1 MYHTVIFDLDGT
13 LLDTIQDLTNAGN
26 WVCRRNGWP
35 EYSAEEF
42 KTMVGHGIPNL
53 VRRFSPEKSRSPLL
67 LANTLAQFSAY
78 YGAHNMDETR
88 PYDGIPALL
97 ERLGRRGV
105 TLAVYSNKADGFCR
119 EIVEH
124 YFPGVFHLVRG
135 QVKGVP
141 VKPDP
146 AGIHAL
152 LADLAVRPEET
163 LFVGDSGVDMQTA
176 HNGGLTACG
185 VTWGFRSRQ
194 ELEDAG
200 ADHLADTP
208 EALGDYI
215 LAGEEAEPR
224 LRLCFLL
231 DRDGVCVRQCGGK
244 QLLYA
249 GDGFGAS
256 LRQKPAGQGLFLHG
270 CLLIRLEGGEI
281 LHCEGIEDGGLL
293 VEHLHAVL
301 IDLVGEDL
309 RLRQCDGDRGAA
321 DGHLRPVQVHPGLDG
336 AVVGKDEGLGGE
348 GDFHPVEVV
357 AALEL
362 GHVGVGV
369 GDRGQLPDL
378 RQLILQDDRVYFR
391 CLRPAGGPPPAQ
403 KAGAAHQGAEKDAQ
417 PQVPG
422 CPQGVEGFFHSAH
435 SGSFSTKCMLC
446 LIVPCSLEKARTFP
460 SPFGKRQGRSC
471 CRGPVCF
478 LRAVFLFKQAKR
490 FSVRFYAVRPLA
502 AFSWSVRSPSESW
515 TRALRSICP

>member
-105 TLAVYSNKADGFCR
+105 TLAVYSNKATAFAGR
-119 EIVEH
+119 SWNTT
-124 YFPGVFHLVRG
+124 FPVLSIWCGASQG
-135 QVKGVP
+135 SA

-146 AGIHAL
+146 AGHHAL

-215 LAGEEAEPR
+215 LA
-224 LRLCFLL
+224 
-231 DRDGVCVRQCGGK
+231 
-244 QLLYA
+244 
-249 GDGFGAS
+249 
-256 LRQKPAGQGLFLHG
+256 
-270 CLLIRLEGGEI
+270 
-281 LHCEGIEDGGLL
+281 
-293 VEHLHAVL
+293 
-301 IDLVGEDL
+301 
-309 RLRQCDGDRGAA
+309 
-321 DGHLRPVQVHPGLDG
+321 
-336 AVVGKDEGLGGE
+336 
-348 GDFHPVEVV
+348 
-357 AALEL
+357 
-362 GHVGVGV
+362 
-369 GDRGQLPDL
+369 
-378 RQLILQDDRVYFR
+378 
-391 CLRPAGGPPPAQ
+391 
-403 KAGAAHQGAEKDAQ
+403 
-417 PQVPG
+417 
-422 CPQGVEGFFHSAH
+422 
-435 SGSFSTKCMLC
+435 
-446 LIVPCSLEKARTFP
+446 
-460 SPFGKRQGRSC
+460 
-471 CRGPVCF
+471 
-478 LRAVFLFKQAKR
+478 
-490 FSVRFYAVRPLA
+490 
-502 AFSWSVRSPSESW
+502 
-515 TRALRSICP
+515 

>member
-135 QVKGVP
+135 QVKG
-141 VKPDP
+141 
-146 AGIHAL
+146 
-152 LADLAVRPEET
+152 
-163 LFVGDSGVDMQTA
+163 DSGVDMQTA

-215 LAGEEAEPR
+215 LA
-224 LRLCFLL
+224 
-231 DRDGVCVRQCGGK
+231 
-244 QLLYA
+244 
-249 GDGFGAS
+249 
-256 LRQKPAGQGLFLHG
+256 
-270 CLLIRLEGGEI
+270 
-281 LHCEGIEDGGLL
+281 
-293 VEHLHAVL
+293 
-301 IDLVGEDL
+301 
-309 RLRQCDGDRGAA
+309 
-321 DGHLRPVQVHPGLDG
+321 
-336 AVVGKDEGLGGE
+336 
-348 GDFHPVEVV
+348 
-357 AALEL
+357 
-362 GHVGVGV
+362 
-369 GDRGQLPDL
+369 
-378 RQLILQDDRVYFR
+378 
-391 CLRPAGGPPPAQ
+391 
-403 KAGAAHQGAEKDAQ
+403 
-417 PQVPG
+417 
-422 CPQGVEGFFHSAH
+422 
-435 SGSFSTKCMLC
+435 
-446 LIVPCSLEKARTFP
+446 
-460 SPFGKRQGRSC
+460 
-471 CRGPVCF
+471 
-478 LRAVFLFKQAKR
+478 
-490 FSVRFYAVRPLA
+490 
-502 AFSWSVRSPSESW
+502 
-515 TRALRSICP
+515 